1 MQIARG
7 CHLCAGGS
15 RQDWGWCHDTH
26 DLKAGQQISLDEVA
40 AANQAL
46 TTAYVLKA

>member
-1 MQIARG
+1 VQAACG
-7 CHLCAGGS
+7 CHFCAGDSG
-15 RQDWGWCHDTH
+15 QDWGRCRDTH
-26 DLKAGQQISLDEVA
+26 NLKAGLQICLDEVL